1 MYFNIELVPL
11 LPRTVKRIMCVDFFK
26 GVVNSC
32 IAFSLGLIILLIN
45 RLWEP
50 FKRGFFCD
58 DDSIKYPH
66 HDSTIPSPVLYGVGF
81 SFNILSFILIEAA
94 LLRNSKNSRT
104 NKKPGQ
110 NIAQTY
116 FCIVFNILLPFL
128 YGAAVVQLVT
138 DIAKY
143 SVGRLR
149 PHFLA
154 VCQPDVT
161 KFNCTDGYITADV
174 CTGDMALIKHARVS
188 FPSGHASFS
197 MYSMLF
203 LVFYYQ
209 ARLTWKNLLLLRPL
223 LQLIVFCL
231 AFYTGLSRIYDYKH
245 HWSDVLAGNIIGV
258 IVSLITVF
266 TLTDLFKGRKSSD
279 EQQTDNNVKLE
290 SIRVNKPVTKL

>member
-1 MYFNIELVPL
+1 MYMNIIFL
-11 LPRTVKRIMCVDFFK
+11 FQ
-26 GVVNSC
+26 
-32 IAFSLGLIILLIN
+32 
-45 RLWEP
+45 
-50 FKRGFFCD
+50 
-58 DDSIKYPH
+58 
-66 HDSTIPSPVLYGVGF
+66 
-81 SFNILSFILIEAA
+81 FILIEAA

-174 CTGDMALIKHARVS
+174 CTGDMALIKHAR
-188 FPSGHASFS
+188 
-197 MYSMLF
+197 
-203 LVFYYQ
+203 
-209 ARLTWKNLLLLRPL
+209 
-223 LQLIVFCL
+223 
-231 AFYTGLSRIYDYKH
+231 
-245 HWSDVLAGNIIGV
+245 
-258 IVSLITVF
+258 
-266 TLTDLFKGRKSSD
+266 
-279 EQQTDNNVKLE
+279 
-290 SIRVNKPVTKL
+290 